1 VLELGLKTLIAYLLG
16 SLLGA
21 MLIGALRGVD
31 IREAGSG
38 NAGGTNALRTQGFWF
53 AAGVAL
59 IDVGKGALAV
69 AWLPGWQPLGLPAD
83 PLMDRG
89 WLAVACGAA
98 AVAGHIWP
106 LWHEFRGGKGGA
118 TLLGSLLILAP
129 LTVPP
134 LLVAWLSTVMLSGF
148 VGLATMLAAATVP
161 VSLWLLRSPAP
172 LLTFGFLMAALLVWT
187 HRSNI
192 ARMRAGNENRA
203 RRLWLLRPKDLLQ

>member
-1 VLELGLKTLIAYLLG
+1 
-16 SLLGA
+16 
-21 MLIGALRGVD
+21 
-31 IREAGSG
+31 AGSG

-69 AWLPGWQPLGLPAD
+69 AWLPAWQPLGLPAD
-83 PLMDRG
+83 PLVDRS

-118 TLLGSLLILAP
+118 TLLGSLLILSP
-129 LTVPP
+129 LTLPP
-134 LLVAWLSTVMLSGF
+134 LLVAWLLTVMLSGF

-172 LLTFGFLMAALLVWT
+172 LVTFGFLMAALLVWT

-203 RRLWLLRPKDLLQ
+203 RRLWLLRPKDLLR